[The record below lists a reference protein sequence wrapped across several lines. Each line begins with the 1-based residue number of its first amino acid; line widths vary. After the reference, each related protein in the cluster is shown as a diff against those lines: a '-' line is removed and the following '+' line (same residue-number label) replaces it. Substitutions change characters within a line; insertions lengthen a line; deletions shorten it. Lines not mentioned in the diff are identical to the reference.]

1 MPVDPTIEDLILR
14 EVDGRAF
21 PEESARLRE
30 IASGDRAVGK
40 ELEGQREIASILA
53 HVPRLDAP
61 PGLTRKVMDAL
72 PAASTPSGGS
82 FFPRGGRGGGRT
94 IHFLYAAAA
103 GLFVGTIMG
112 PWLMARLS
120 PQTPADQG
128 VMVGGMTPREPGRAV
143 EGSARVDLPGAPAMA
158 RLIRDGNGWVVEV
171 QRNAEDGLSVT
182 VLFDPDAFTVSAFR
196 PEGHAGRLQV
206 GDGEASWRQEG
217 SQRTALELSRIG
229 PGESAIRLRFSA
241 AGSESPGE
249 GALLVP

>member
-14 EVDGRAF
+14 EIDGRAL
-21 PEESARLRE
+21 PEESSRLRQ
-30 IASGDRAVGK
+30 IATGDRAVGE

-61 PGLTRKVMDAL
+61 PGLTRMVMDAL
-72 PAASTPSGGS
+72 PAASTPGSGS
-82 FFPRGGRGGGRT
+82 PFTRGGWGGGRT
-94 IHFLYAAAA
+94 IPFLYAAAA
-103 GLFVGTIMG
+103 GLFVGIIMG
-112 PWLMARLS
+112 PWLAARLS
-120 PQTPADQG
+120 PPTPADQG
-128 VMVGGMTPREPGRAV
+128 VMVGGMTPREPGRVV
-143 EGSARVDLPGAPAMA
+143 EGSARVDLPGAPAVA

-182 VLFDPDAFTVSAFR
+182 VLFDSGAFTVSAFR
-196 PEGHAGRLQV
+196 PAGHAGRLQV

-229 PGESAIRLRFSA
+229 PGESVIRLRFSA

-249 GALLVP
+249 GELLVP